1 MNDSKKWQC
10 AVQWFILLAVF
21 LIYFSL
27 SCFLPIIK
35 APDEV
40 MRYDVARYIFE
51 HHRLPAGYDEEI
63 INELWG
69 FSYAFTP
76 YLPSVLAAGIMAIVS
91 IFNDSITALII
102 ASRFVNVLAATGCVG
117 LGFII
122 GKKLFPKF
130 ESRLLYSVFIGTLPQ
145 LVFLAAYLN
154 NDIFAVF
161 TSMLILL
168 GWLYGKERHWD
179 IRSCLF
185 LGFAISL
192 CALTY
197 YNAYAWILCSILY
210 YFGTVMR
217 DDADDNVSGNA
228 GGNIDSNTGGTI
240 DNKWKYAIKHGLIIA
255 LTVFVLAGWF
265 FIRNALLY
273 DGDFLGIS
281 AQKACG
287 EIYAIDE
294 LKPSNRPTWANQGK
308 TLWSMLTET
317 EWISYS
323 VKSFFACF
331 GALDIWVSAK
341 YYVCYGVIILS
352 AVAGFIYGCLK
363 KRLKKENLLLY
374 ICCAVCIITPVILS
388 VYNSYNS
395 DYQAQGRYFMPALP
409 ALMIYVVEGYNQLGD
424 ILGRKRKTVE
434 IAVGVLW
441 LLCFIMIFISVM
453 VPQLYTGIFPA

>member
-1 MNDSKKWQC
+1 MNDSKKWQP
-10 AVQWFILLAVF
+10 VLQWLILLAVF
-21 LIYFSL
+21 IIYFSL
-27 SCFLPIIK
+27 SCFLPIVK

-91 IFNDSITALII
+91 VFNDSITTLII

-122 GKKLFPKF
+122 AKKLFPKF
-130 ESRLLYSVFIGTLPQ
+130 ESRLLYGVLIGVLPQ
-145 LVFLAAYLN
+145 FVFLSAYLN
-154 NDIFAVF
+154 NDVFAVF

-179 IRSCLF
+179 IKSCLF

-192 CALTY
+192 CILTY

-210 YFGTVMR
+210 YFVTVMR
-217 DDADDNVSGNA
+217 DDS
-228 GGNIDSNTGGTI
+228 IE
-240 DNKWKYAIKHGLIIA
+240 NKWQYAIKHGLIIA
-255 LTVFVLAGWF
+255 LVVFLLTGWF

-273 DGDFLGIS
+273 DGDFLGID

-294 LKPSNRPTWANQGK
+294 LKPSNRPTWANQGR
-308 TLWSMLTET
+308 TLLNMLTET

-341 YYVCYGVIILS
+341 YYVCYGIIILT
-352 AVAGFIYGCLK
+352 AAAGFIYGGLK

-388 VYNSYNS
+388 IYNSYNS

-409 ALMIYVVEGYNQLGD
+409 ALMIYVTEGYNQLGD
-424 ILGRKRKTVE
+424 ILGGKRKTVE
-434 IAVGVLW
+434 IMAGALW